1 MPTLT
6 TDRLELRPFVAADL
20 EAYARICADAEVM
33 RFIGE
38 GGPISREQAWR
49 QLAMFAGQWSFD
61 GYGMWAV
68 IERASAT
75 LVGRVGAWK
84 PEGWPGLE
92 LGWLLGREYWG
103 LGYATE
109 SARAARDFLFDE
121 VGVPDLISLIDPAN
135 SRSIPVAER
144 IGATERERIDFLGRE
159 LVVFGVS
166 APQRSG
172 LVVRVIR
179 DDDASRVVALWKQT
193 ELVRPWNDP
202 RADLEQART
211 CLSSD
216 VLVAVE
222 GSTIVGTVMVGH
234 DGHRGW
240 VYYLAVDPV
249 HNRGG
254 VGRLLMQ
261 SAEEWVRRRGIKKM
275 NLMVRGGN
283 FGALGFYDALRYEAQ
298 DVVTLGRWLK
308 DDGVSG
314 D

>member
-1 MPTLT
+1 
-6 TDRLELRPFVAADL
+6 LELRPFVAADL

-33 RFIGE
+33 RFVGE
-38 GGPISREQAWR
+38 GAPLSRDQAWR

-68 IERASAT
+68 IERESAT
-75 LVGRVGAWK
+75 LVGRVGAWN
-84 PEGWPGLE
+84 PDGWPGLE

-109 SARAARDFLFDE
+109 AAHAARDFLFDE
-121 VGVPDLISLIDPAN
+121 VGVSDVISLVDPAN
-135 SRSIPVAER
+135 VRSIAVAER
-144 IGATERERIDFLGRE
+144 LGATERERTRFLGRE
-159 LVVFGVS
+159 LLVFGIA

-172 LVVRVIR
+172 LMVRAFR
-179 DDDASRVVALWKQT
+179 DGDTPRVVALWEQT
-193 ELVRPWNDP
+193 ELTRPWNDP
-202 RADLEQART
+202 RADLNLARART
-211 CLSSD
+211 SSD

-261 SAEEWVRRRGIKKM
+261 SAEEWVRRRGIMKM

-283 FGALGFYDALRYEAQ
+283 FGALGFYDALRYETQ
-298 DVVTLGRWLK
+298 DVVTLGRWLDK
-308 DDGVSG
+308 DGVTV